1 MPPLPGNVPLAA
13 CRRCHTPQ
21 LSVSHFTARLADSN
35 VPLHHVPQLCV
46 THCTTHLADSN
57 VPLHHVPQL
66 NVSHFTARLADSN
79 VPLHHVPQLSVSHF
93 TARLADS
100 NVPLAACRRCHT
112 PQLCV
117 AHCTA
122 RLADSFL
129 ISHVISSEGRQPVI
143 EKSIPYTLPRPV
155 AQKCAAGRGNYAVA
169 NNTFTIN

>member
-46 THCTTHLADSN
+46 AHCTALLADSN

-79 VPLHHVPQLSVSHF
+79 VPLHHVPQL
-93 TARLADS
+93 
-100 NVPLAACRRCHT
+100 
-112 PQLCV
+112 CV
-117 AHCTA
+117 AHCTTH
-122 RLADSFL
+122 LADSFL